1 MKEVSILVNGNYII
15 KKNNNNKIF
24 LHADETGF
32 MIHLV
37 EGINN
42 NFRKRI
48 EIKKKDNDN
57 NKYIFFCYYLNPCV
71 VYSGHVTITEDNLV
85 VGDIS
90 FQILESGKTNIVEG
104 YYLTL
109 STTGYSLEHIVT
121 RSIDRRLLYTNR
133 SHAITISNIDT
144 FLFDII
150 NQINNRRSIK
160 NEMVIPFSITFS
172 HVLNEE
178 RHILE
183 YIESL
188 LETYPELGN
197 FLANYHNKFNRKRIP
212 E

>member
-15 KKNNNNKIF
+15 KENNNNKIF

-48 EIKKKDNDN
+48 EIKKRDNDN

-90 FQILESGKTNIVEG
+90 GTHIIEG

-109 STTGYSLEHIVT
+109 NTTGYSLEHIIT
-121 RSIDRRLLYTNR
+121 KNIDRRPLYTNK
-133 SHAITISNIDT
+133 SHAITTTNIDA

-150 NQINNRRSIK
+150 NRINNRRSIK
-160 NEMVIPFSITFS
+160 NKMVIPFSITFS

-178 RHILE
+178 KHILE

-188 LETYPELGN
+188 LETYPELSN
-197 FLANYHNKFNRKRIP
+197 FLANYHNKFNRKRTP
-212 E
+212 K

>member
-15 KKNNNNKIF
+15 KENNNNKIF
-24 LHADETGF
+24 LHANETGF

-90 FQILESGKTNIVEG
+90 FQILEQGKTHIIEG

-109 STTGYSLEHIVT
+109 SLKEYSLEHIVT
-121 RSIDRRLLYTNR
+121 RNIDRRPLYTNR
-133 SHAITISNIDT
+133 GFTITTSNVDA

-197 FLANYHNKFNRKRIP
+197 FLANYHNKFNRKRTP
-212 E
+212 K